1 MKKVLLSLILL
12 CSFAS
17 FSQSVNDYQYVIV
30 PIKFDFFKENDRYR
44 LNTNTKSLLQKY
56 GFKAYLSNEEMPA
69 EATNSRCNV
78 LYASLEKDPSMFVTK
93 IKVVL
98 KDCQERVVFESD
110 YGSSRAKDL
119 APAFN
124 EALRGTSKSFETL
137 DYKYNGGK
145 VTTVQPT
152 EPAVPVTPAPQ
163 VSIPVQTTPTV
174 VNNEPFFFAQP
185 TANGY
190 QVIDNEPKV
199 IMRLY
204 KTSQTNVF
212 MADKNGVNGTV
223 LIKEGKWVFE
233 RYENG
238 QLVSEPINLKF

>member
-12 CSFAS
+12 CSFAA
-17 FSQSVNDYQYVIV
+17 FSQSINDYQYVIV
-30 PIKFDFFKENDRYR
+30 PIKFDFLKENDRYR

-56 GFKAYLSNEEMPA
+56 GFKAYLSNEETPA
-69 EATNSRCNV
+69 EATTNRCNV
-78 LYASLEKDPSMFVTK
+78 LYASLEKEASMFVTK
-93 IKVVL
+93 IKIVL
-98 KDCQERVVFESD
+98 RDCQERVVFESD

-119 APAFN
+119 APAYN
-124 EALRGTSKSFETL
+124 EALREVAKSFEAL
-137 DYKYNGGK
+137 EYKYNGGK
-145 VTTVQPT
+145 ATTVQPIAT
-152 EPAVPVTPAPQ
+152 TVTATP
-163 VSIPVQTTPTV
+163 TPTV
-174 VNNEPFFFAQP
+174 STPVPAEPTVVSTEPFFFAQP

-233 RYENG
+233 HYDNG
-238 QLVSEPINLKF
+238 KLVSESINLKF